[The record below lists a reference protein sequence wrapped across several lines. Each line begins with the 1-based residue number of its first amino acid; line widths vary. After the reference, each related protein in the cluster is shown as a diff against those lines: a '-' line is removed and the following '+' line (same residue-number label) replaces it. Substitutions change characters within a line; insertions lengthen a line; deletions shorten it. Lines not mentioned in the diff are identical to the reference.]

1 MDKLFSRGE
10 SPWAVAEEEPWA
22 VAAGGEEPTG
32 RGRTAHSCVSVYCAC
47 TAGGGGRGHLA
58 DTRVRGRASVGSCFL
73 VRAPGGDLVGTREGR
88 GPRWV
93 PGAAVAIS
101 CVRDDPLRVLCA
113 HQLRTKNY
121 ERLVSYLLGRTDA
134 RHLGHATQTPV
145 SRDEK
150 HTAGPCRCSSD
161 MRPSN
166 KQK

>member
-1 MDKLFSRGE
+1 MGSR
-10 SPWAVAEEEPWA
+10 
-22 VAAGGEEPTG
+22 
-32 RGRTAHSCVSVYCAC
+32 R
-47 TAGGGGRGHLA
+47 GGGGA
-58 DTRVRGRASVGSCFL
+58 DWPWAHGAQLRVCVLRVYCGRRWP
-73 VRAPGGDLVGTREGR
+73 RAPSGHPSARTGLCGILLPGACPWWGPGGHPGGERPTVR
-88 GPRWV
+88 V